1 MNRVVIWTRNV
12 TKKPYTKNRN
22 FISQYEQRHVFLISR
37 SSAKHNEHNL
47 SNLALRYTIN
57 TDTTP
62 QTSHTHTHTQLPT
75 HTPTPAHLHRD
86 TQHSKFARCVMGR
99 HAFNR
104 QKCFKYSTRKCC
116 WVPAK
121 GKKTVYRWRREGA
134 SWGPRAA
141 CLTDLFND
149 TFMGSSHKLEFYVF
163 WIECK

>member
-1 MNRVVIWTRNV
+1 MKKEVVRAYQTLA
-12 TKKPYTKNRN
+12 N
-22 FISQYEQRHVFLISR
+22 FCRLLVYDVISQTNSFSIHMYAYIHT
-37 SSAKHNEHNL
+37 H
-47 SNLALRYTIN
+47 IN
-57 TDTTP
+57 SPLHT
-62 QTSHTHTHTQLPT
+62 HTHTHTQLPT